1 MKKFL
6 AILLSLVM
14 LFTLGVTAF
23 ADDADAEEAF
33 DPTSDYLP
41 ADPTRTKGKITLDVD
56 NMYFEPSETYSVP
69 IRIYADA
76 INALDAIVE
85 ENGSGKVKDLYFSTG
100 GYILEGDAV
109 TYESAEIVNLRVEE
123 DAPIDVFYCGWHE
136 DYQDYLFLFKINEY
150 NLKTML
156 NTPEEGIIIGYVDIE
171 VKENFGLDENGDV
184 KYGEEITGFVPT
196 YVADI
201 SAFDND
207 PNVKDTYGN
216 VFYIDENG
224 DFYEIDSTGGAD
236 NSLIVYDRGNFYH
249 SPRVLTWKERLTL
262 WAVEQGKAFLN
273 FFSVINDVLMSL
285 LNGVEIF

>member
-41 ADPTRTKGKITLDVD
+41 ADPTLTEGKIILDVD

-76 INALDAIVE
+76 LDALDAIVE
-85 ENGSGKVKDLYFSTG
+85 ENGSAEVEDLYFTAG
-100 GYILEGDAV
+100 GFLLDTDAV
-109 TYESAEIVNLRVEE
+109 TYESAETVNVRVDV
-123 DAPIDVFYCGWHE
+123 DAPIDVLHCGWND
-136 DYQDYLFLFKINEY
+136 DYQDYIFVFKINKD
-150 NLKTML
+150 NLETML

-171 VKENFGLDENGDV
+171 VKENFGLDESGNV
-184 KYGEEITGFVPT
+184 KYGEEITGVSPT
-196 YVADI
+196 YMATI
-201 SAFDND
+201 AEFDD
-207 PNVKDTYGN
+207 DLAELGASCNVGYVDA
-216 VFYIDENG
+216 NG
-224 DFYEIDSTGGAD
+224 DFYEILWEGGSD
-236 NSLIVYDRGNFYH
+236 DLFTYDRGNFYH